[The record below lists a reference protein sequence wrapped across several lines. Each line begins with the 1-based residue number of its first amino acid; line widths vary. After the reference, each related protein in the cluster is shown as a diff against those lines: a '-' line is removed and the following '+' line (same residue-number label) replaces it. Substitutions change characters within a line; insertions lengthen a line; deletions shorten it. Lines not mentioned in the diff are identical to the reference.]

1 MKWSKVLLVLIT
13 LDTFVEKIMGSVHK
27 PFLYTSQ
34 TENDN
39 EELVG
44 KWVPPRQ
51 YSQLQPEQLHRWFT
65 DGSHTHI
72 SQLLPTSSFNK
83 LSVLYQY
90 ITGHQYFPFCSHM
103 VPNSALHLLL
113 EIDTSLDVSVAI
125 GCKTPTIY
133 TEPGGTGGIEK
144 HKFVSNHCMMWHWI
158 ILLTSLIFAGCQN
171 TSKGRPVSKRRV
183 FDVHQDI
190 K

>member
-1 MKWSKVLLVLIT
+1 MKWSKVLPVLIT
-13 LDTFVEKIMGSVHK
+13 LDTFIMKIMGSVHM
-27 PFLYTSQ
+27 PSLYTSQ
-34 TENDN
+34 TKNDN

-72 SQLLPTSSFNK
+72 SQLLPTSSFSK

-90 ITGHQYFPFCSHM
+90 ITVHQYFPFCSHM

-125 GCKTPTIY
+125 GCKTPPIHP
-133 TEPGGTGGIEK
+133 ESGGSGGSEK
-144 HKFVSNHCMMWHWI
+144 DQLVSNVAHSH
-158 ILLTSLIFAGCQN
+158 
-171 TSKGRPVSKRRV
+171 
-183 FDVHQDI
+183 
-190 K
+190 